1 MRYCQIQCNFRDSEY
16 LCKLGKQY
24 LNTLLCN
31 FYTFFWT
38 KFANFWHI
46 TRLSITN
53 HRKVI
58 NIQKWSDFFGPPC
71 SNTFQNFNFQ
81 LPTLHISINNKH
93 PTENNITLKNDM
105 TYFINI
111 TQQIQSFSEIILR
124 WASVIVTD
132 VHLTKTAECY
142 ISEISNTTENEWMP
156 MPVILAL
163 ACCYVNTAEG

>member
-53 HRKVI
+53 HRKLI
-58 NIQKWSDFFGPPC
+58 NIQKWSVFLAHPVSKYLLCLCPTHRGQRHNGFVLRIVLVSQCQMIYKTDQLHRTILSSDKICRVTRKIGQIFVGRLYHPK
-71 SNTFQNFNFQ
+71 SNTFYFQ
-81 LPTLHISINNKH
+81 
-93 PTENNITLKNDM
+93 E
-105 TYFINI
+105 
-111 TQQIQSFSEIILR
+111 
-124 WASVIVTD
+124 
-132 VHLTKTAECY
+132 
-142 ISEISNTTENEWMP
+142 
-156 MPVILAL
+156 
-163 ACCYVNTAEG
+163 